1 MGPSLALAL
10 TSNGNPMIDE
20 TARRLIEARRSGQLS
35 IAAASCPADAKAAYA
50 AQDAVAHAFGWFYAE
65 PARHW
70 KSGGPSRVS
79 TLTHAPLPPQGVWT
93 SPAHAAGWPFHLRG
107 IEAEIALRLQ
117 CDVDA
122 ALAMTLDE
130 SCAMELV
137 DAMCVSIE
145 VVDSRW
151 QEALEAPPF
160 AKLADLQ
167 SHGAL
172 ILGAWSPFVP
182 RDWSKQ
188 LCQVQISTKARIER
202 CGTHSLEDPT
212 FVLPAWLRHATQ
224 EGHRVL
230 AGTVV
235 TTGTWVGILNASA
248 GDLVTAVFPGI
259 GNASVQL

>member
-1 MGPSLALAL
+1 
-10 TSNGNPMIDE
+10 MINE
-20 TARRLIEARRSGQLS
+20 TARRLIKARRSSQAS
-35 IAAASCPADAKAAYA
+35 MAAGADPADEKAAYS
-50 AQDAVAHAFGWFYAE
+50 AQDAVADALGWFNAG
-65 PARHW
+65 PARYW
-70 KSGGPSRVS
+70 KSGGPSRTS
-79 TLTHAPLPPQGVWT
+79 MLTHAPLPPQGVWT
-93 SPAHAAGWPFHLRG
+93 SPAQATGWPFHLRG

-130 SCAMELV
+130 RCAMELV

-151 QEALEAPPF
+151 QEALESPPV

-172 ILGAWSPFVP
+172 VLGDWTPFVL
-182 RDWSKQ
+182 RDWSTQ
-188 LCQVQISTKARIER
+188 LCNVQIGTSVMVER
-202 CGTHSLEDPT
+202 CGTHSLGDPA
-212 FVLPAWLRHATQ
+212 FLLPAWLRHATQ
-224 EGHRVL
+224 EGRRVL
-230 AGTVV
+230 AGTIV

-259 GNASVQL
+259 GNASIQL

>member
-1 MGPSLALAL
+1 M
-10 TSNGNPMIDE
+10 TDE
-20 TARRLIEARRSGQLS
+20 TTRRLIEARRSGQPS
-35 IAAASCPADAKAAYA
+35 MAAGACPTDAKAAYA
-50 AQDAVAHAFGWFYAE
+50 AQDAVAQALGWFDAE

-70 KSGGPSRVS
+70 KSGGPSRAS
-79 TLTHAPLPPQGVWT
+79 ALTHAPLPPQGVWT
-93 SPAHAAGWPFHLRG
+93 SPAQAAGWPFHLRG

-122 ALAMTLDE
+122 ALAMTLGE

-151 QEALEAPPF
+151 EEALEAPPF

-172 ILGAWSPFVP
+172 IPSAWSSYVP

-188 LCQVQISTKARIER
+188 LCRVEIGTKTRIER
-202 CGTHSLEDPT
+202 CGTHSLGDPA
-212 FVLPAWLRHATQ
+212 FLLPAWLRHATQ
-224 EGHRVL
+224 GGRSVL

>member
-1 MGPSLALAL
+1 MGPSLALAF
-10 TSNGNPMIDE
+10 TSEGNPMIDE
-20 TARRLIEARRSGQLS
+20 TTRRLIEARRSGQPS
-35 IAAASCPADAKAAYA
+35 VAAGAGPADAKAAYA
-50 AQDAVAHAFGWFYAE
+50 VQNAVAHAFGWFDAG
-65 PARHW
+65 PARYW
-70 KSGGPSRVS
+70 KSGGSWRAA

-93 SPAHAAGWPFHLRG
+93 SPVQAAGWPFHLRG

-117 CDVDA
+117 CDVDT
-122 ALAMTLDE
+122 ALAMTLDA

-151 QEALEAPPF
+151 QEALEAPPLT
-160 AKLADLQ
+160 KLADMQ

-172 ILGAWSPFVP
+172 ILGAWCPFVL

-188 LCQVQISTKARIER
+188 LCQVKISTKTMIER
-202 CGTHSLEDPT
+202 YGAHSLRNPA
-212 FVLPAWLRHATQ
+212 FQLPAWLRHATQ
-224 EGHRVL
+224 EGRCVL

-235 TTGTWVGILNASA
+235 TTGTWVGILKALA
-248 GDLVTAVFPGI
+248 DDLVTAIFPGI